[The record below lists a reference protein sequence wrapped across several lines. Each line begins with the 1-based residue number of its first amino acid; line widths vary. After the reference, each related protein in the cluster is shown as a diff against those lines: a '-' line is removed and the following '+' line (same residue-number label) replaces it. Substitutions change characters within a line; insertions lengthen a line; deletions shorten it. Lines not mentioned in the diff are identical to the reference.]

1 MIGLLFED
9 SNDITNKILKNK
21 KIKLIEKI
29 DYTNIEKELLNNEV
43 NCFLKINKNEKIINL
58 SDVDFT
64 GSNMVCVQ
72 YGNWKN
78 KENRLYGS
86 FKFENKLSQDIIL
99 ESSKSNKIFIS
110 EDYYLAKKNFENK
123 EYENFAR
130 AAEKILFEK
139 ETITIEKFMLM
150 FYLASTYLFKL
161 NRPTDGNNYVKKMLA
176 YHKNFHEAWCIWADA
191 LVYYKKYKQA
201 IAAFKKTQEAFSERN
216 PLDLFPYCEKRGAEY
231 PAKMIIDLE
240 EKIKNI
246 RVIEEQ
252 ILEN

>member
-123 EYENFAR
+123 DIIFVFLVSKSPGVSFGKSSDFFIKLVFIIGLNSKTTIAFLELVG
-130 AAEKILFEK
+130 KSILIK
-139 ETITIEKFMLM
+139 ETN
-150 FYLASTYLFKL
+150 A
-161 NRPTDGNNYVKKMLA
+161 
-176 YHKNFHEAWCIWADA
+176 
-191 LVYYKKYKQA
+191 
-201 IAAFKKTQEAFSERN
+201 
-216 PLDLFPYCEKRGAEY
+216 
-231 PAKMIIDLE
+231 
-240 EKIKNI
+240 
-246 RVIEEQ
+246 
-252 ILEN
+252 